1 MDADESATKTNQS
14 KHSYRLFERAPWKLP
29 VSDSFVFRAEILE
42 WNFYNTGHFSPFPRM
57 ICFSFSLEN
66 GRDLEFFPSLPPL
79 NSILQVAGIDIS
91 SIVNSPFP
99 RSSIRSFHF
108 PPQLSPSSLF
118 ASLSLSLSH
127 VFSFCIRIHHTTTRS
142 TLTTT
147 TSLLNLQFLC
157 EYSCGYVKFFFPED
171 IGLIFLSL
179 SLSLCHF
186 IAKMTSIYYI
196 FSYLRLTADAFRRMP
211 PNFHFKF

>member
-1 MDADESATKTNQS
+1 MDADEPATKTNQS

-118 ASLSLSLSH
+118 VSLSLFLSRFFILHTNTPYHHPVHPDNNHVLAEFAIFMRIFLWIREIFFSRGYWINISLSLSH
-127 VFSFCIRIHHTTTRS
+127 SVI
-142 TLTTT
+142 L
-147 TSLLNLQFLC
+147 
-157 EYSCGYVKFFFPED
+157 
-171 IGLIFLSL
+171 
-179 SLSLCHF
+179 
-186 IAKMTSIYYI
+186 
-196 FSYLRLTADAFRRMP
+196 
-211 PNFHFKF
+211 

>member
-66 GRDLEFFPSLPPL
+66 RRDLEFFPSLPPL

-118 ASLSLSLSH
+118 VSLSLSLTFFH
-127 VFSFCIRIHHTTTRS
+127 FAY
-142 TLTTT
+142 
-147 TSLLNLQFLC
+147 
-157 EYSCGYVKFFFPED
+157 EYTIPPPGPPWQQPRPCWICNFYANIPVDTWNFFFPRILD
-171 IGLIFLSL
+171 
-179 SLSLCHF
+179 
-186 IAKMTSIYYI
+186 
-196 FSYLRLTADAFRRMP
+196 
-211 PNFHFKF
+211 

>member
-1 MDADESATKTNQS
+1 
-14 KHSYRLFERAPWKLP
+14 
-29 VSDSFVFRAEILE
+29 
-42 WNFYNTGHFSPFPRM
+42 M

-66 GRDLEFFPSLPPL
+66 GRDLEFFPSLSPL

-127 VFSFCIRIHHTTTRS
+127 VFSFCIRIHHITIRS

-179 SLSLCHF
+179 SLILSF
-186 IAKMTSIYYI
+186 YSKNDEYI
-196 FSYLRLTADAFRRMP
+196 LYFLLSTINSRCFSTYASEFS
-211 PNFHFKF
+211 F